1 MKVKVYYNLHKHCWS
16 VVNHKTKKVIH
27 HLPELVLTDCV
38 FKVSEAGRQRVLR
51 EQRKNVHAFVIGELQ
66 AEPIADYSLVSSQSV
81 IYYNPYKQAT
91 FTLRGEPIHEAKSV
105 LFCKNKTLYL
115 I

>member
-16 VVNHKTKKVIH
+16 VVDYKTKRVID
-27 HLPELVLTDCV
+27 HLSELILTDCT

-51 EQRKNVHAFVIGELQ
+51 EKRKNVHAFVIGELST
-66 AEPIADYSLVSSQSV
+66 DTTVVKVNSSDI

-91 FTLRGEPIHEAKSV
+91 FTYQGEPIHEAKCV
-105 LFCKNKTLYL
+105 LFCKNKTLL
-115 I
+115 NI